1 MRRWLAF
8 IGGVLSGGAI
18 GAVVGLLFT
27 PDPGKASR
35 LSWRARWQRA
45 LEAGQAAA
53 EQRRAELEA
62 QLQALLSG
70 EPPSAEGPD
79 ARPPTTR

>member
-1 MRRWLAF
+1 MRRLLAF

-18 GAVVGLLFT
+18 GVVVGLLFT

-53 EQRRAELEA
+53 EARRAELEA
-62 QLQALLSG
+62 QFQAMIGAQPAEDAETL
-70 EPPSAEGPD
+70 PSA
-79 ARPPTTR
+79 R

>member
-1 MRRWLAF
+1 MRRLLAF
-8 IGGVLSGGAI
+8 VGGVLSGGAI

-45 LEAGQAAA
+45 REAGQAAA
-53 EQRRAELEA
+53 EKRRAELEA
-62 QLQALLSG
+62 QFQAMAGLSPAP
-70 EPPSAEGPD
+70 EKPEAQ
-79 ARPPTTR
+79 PPTTH

>member
-1 MRRWLAF
+1 MRRVLAF

-62 QLQALLSG
+62 QFYAMIGAEPPAESSDAQ
-70 EPPSAEGPD
+70 PPSA
-79 ARPPTTR
+79 R